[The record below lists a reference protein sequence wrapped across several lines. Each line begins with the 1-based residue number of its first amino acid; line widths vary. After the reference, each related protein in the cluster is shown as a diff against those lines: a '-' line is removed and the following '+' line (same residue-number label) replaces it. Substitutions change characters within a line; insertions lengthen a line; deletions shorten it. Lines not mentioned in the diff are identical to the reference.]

1 MPATSEAMASDARYC
16 SGLRSGRGLTG
27 ADRSELIAGLG
38 SRPTGGVAKSRVGP
52 GGVARRG
59 RDPGTAGGG
68 TGSGSPVSW
77 NAASL
82 IPRSRRAARARG
94 GVISGRV
101 GRGAGGLGTRS
112 GVVRF
117 GLGSK
122 FDRGGVSSGLGPE
135 FGADDGAPGFG
146 SGAKG
151 EGLPGGGAGGAGA
164 SGFVKIDGGFGAPG
178 DGSRSGRC
186 RCQASSMSR

>member
-38 SRPTGGVAKSRVGP
+38 SRPTGGVARSRVGP

-112 GVVRF
+112 GVVR
-117 GLGSK
+117 
-122 FDRGGVSSGLGPE
+122 SGLGPE